1 MIKFG
6 TDGWRGIIADDFTF
20 DNVRRVAGGI
30 AAYVLG
36 HEDAAHGVVVG
47 YDTRFLS
54 QQAARLAAE
63 TIAAAGIPGADH
75 LRLHADAGV
84 SLAVKS
90 QGAAGGVVVTSSH
103 NPWNWN
109 GVKFKA
115 KFGGSATPA
124 IMKVIEEEVG
134 AGSMPKGQAA
144 PIKEVDL
151 KPAYAEAICRFAD
164 LDLIAKANFRFA
176 VDSMYGSGRGVLTG
190 IFEKRGIHY
199 VAIRQELNPLFP
211 GINPEPIEP
220 HIEMLRQTVLK
231 ERCHAG
237 LAVDGDADRI
247 GAIAEDGSFVDSHKC
262 FAVLLRWMLERKKWP
277 GDVVR
282 AFNTTGMV
290 DRIAAKY
297 GRKLIECPIGFKYI
311 ADLMMEH
318 EIVVGGEES
327 GGIGYSR
334 YLPERDG
341 TLNCLLLGQRDGRRA
356 QAAGAA
362 GGRSAARVRAAL
374 LRTPRSAHHGRD
386 EAKRDPAGG
395 VRPDQPSGPVFHQK
409 EGRARRNKVLP
420 RRPNERQRSRSPGCC
435 FACPAPSRCCG
446 SIAKRHRPELVAEIL
461 STAEAFVRAQ
471 RTTWTRQACRDGR
484 AGDDH
489 EDAEDPHNHWPS
501 GSRISFSAIR

>member
-20 DNVRRVAGGI
+20 ENVRRVAGGI
-30 AAYVLG
+30 AAYVLR
-36 HEDAAHGVVVG
+36 HEDVAHGVIIG

-54 QQAARLAAE
+54 QHVARIVAE
-63 TIAAAGIPGADH
+63 VIAGAGIPVQITSDSAPTP
-75 LRLHADAGV
+75 AI

-115 KFGGSATPA
+115 RFGGSATPA
-124 IMKVIEEEVG
+124 IMKVIEEEVAAG
-134 AGSMPKGQAA
+134 AMPKGQMAS
-144 PIKEVDL
+144 IREVDL
-151 KPAYAEAICRFAD
+151 KPAYIEAITRFAD
-164 LDLIAKANFRFA
+164 LDLIARAKFRFA
-176 VDSMYGSGRGVLTG
+176 VDSMYGSGRGVLTK
-190 IFEKRGIHY
+190 IFQDRGIEY
-199 VAIRQELNPLFP
+199 IAIRQELNPLFP

-220 HIEMLRQTVLK
+220 HVEMLRQTVLK
-231 ERCHAG
+231 GRCHAG

-262 FAVLLRWMLERKKWP
+262 FSVLLRWALERKKWP

-282 AFNTTGMV
+282 AFNTTGMA
-290 DRIAAKY
+290 DRIAARY

-341 TLNCLLLGQRDGRRA
+341 TLNCLLLANVMAEEGKPLGQLVADLQREYGPHYYGRRDLHITEEMKLSA
-356 QAAGAA
+356 VQRAGSDQTTQL
-362 GGRSAARVRAAL
+362 GPYSIKKKERLDGIKFFLDTSSDSAKNGKGAIPWVLFRMSGTEPL
-374 LRTPRSAHHGRD
+374 LRVYA
-386 EAKRDPAGG
+386 EAE
-395 VRPDQPSGPVFHQK
+395 S
-409 EGRARRNKVLP
+409 
-420 RRPNERQRSRSPGCC
+420 
-435 FACPAPSRCCG
+435 
-446 SIAKRHRPELVAEIL
+446 PELVADIL
-461 STAEAFVRAQ
+461 SVAETFVRRPA
-471 RTTWTRQACRDGR
+471 
-484 AGDDH
+484 
-489 EDAEDPHNHWPS
+489 
-501 GSRISFSAIR
+501 

>member
-20 DNVRRVAGGI
+20 ENVRRVAGGI
-30 AAYVLG
+30 ASYVLR
-36 HEDAAHGVVVG
+36 HEDAAREVIIG

-54 QQAARLAAE
+54 QHAARTAAE
-63 TIAAAGIPGADH
+63 VIAGAGIPVQITSDSTPTPAI
-75 LRLHADAGV
+75 

-115 KFGGSATPA
+115 RFGGSATPA

-134 AGSMPKGQAA
+134 AGAMPKGQAA
-144 PIKEVDL
+144 SIKEVDL
-151 KPAYAEAICRFAD
+151 KPAYIEAISRFAD
-164 LDLIAKANFRFA
+164 LDLIAKAKFRFA
-176 VDSMYGSGRGVLTG
+176 VDSMYGSGRGVLTR
-190 IFEKRGIHY
+190 IFQDRGIDY

-220 HIEMLRQTVLK
+220 HVEMLRQTVLK
-231 ERCHAG
+231 ESCHAG

-262 FAVLLRWMLERKKWP
+262 FSVLLRWALERKKWP

-282 AFNTTGMV
+282 AFNTTGMA
-290 DRIAAKY
+290 DRIAARY

-341 TLNCLLLGQRDGRRA
+341 TLNCLLLANVMAEEGKPLGQLVADLQREYGPHYYGRRDLHITEEMKQSA
-356 QAAGAA
+356 VQRARSDQTTQLGRYSIKRKEGLDGIKCFLDVSSHGAKNGNGA
-362 GGRSAARVRAAL
+362 IPWVLFRMSGTEPL
-374 LRTPRSAHHGRD
+374 LRVYA
-386 EAKRDPAGG
+386 EAE
-395 VRPDQPSGPVFHQK
+395 S
-409 EGRARRNKVLP
+409 
-420 RRPNERQRSRSPGCC
+420 
-435 FACPAPSRCCG
+435 
-446 SIAKRHRPELVAEIL
+446 PELVADIL
-461 STAEAFVRAQ
+461 SVAEAFVRRPA
-471 RTTWTRQACRDGR
+471 
-484 AGDDH
+484 
-489 EDAEDPHNHWPS
+489 
-501 GSRISFSAIR
+501 

>member
-1 MIKFG
+1 MTDIKFG
-6 TDGWRGIIADDFTF
+6 TDGWRGLIADDFTF
-20 DNVRRVAGGI
+20 ENVRRVAGGI
-30 AAYVLG
+30 AAYVLR
-36 HEDAAHGVVVG
+36 HEEPTRGVVVG
-47 YDTRFLS
+47 YDTRFLA

-63 TIAAAGIPGADH
+63 VIAGAGIPVAFTSDSTPTP
-75 LRLHADAGV
+75 AA
-84 SLAVKS
+84 SFAVKS

-124 IMKVIEEEVG
+124 IMKVIEAEVS
-134 AGSMPKGQAA
+134 AGSMPKGQTA

-151 KPAYAEAICRFAD
+151 KPAYAEAISRFAD

-199 VAIRQELNPLFP
+199 IAIRQELNPLFP

-220 HIEMLRQTVLK
+220 HIEMLRQTVVK
-231 ERCHAG
+231 EGCHAG

-262 FAVLLRWMLERKKWP
+262 FAVLLRWILERKKWT

-311 ADLMMEH
+311 ADLMMER
-318 EIVVGGEES
+318 EIVAGGEES

-341 TLNCLLLGQRDGRRA
+341 TLNCLLLANVMAEERKPLGQLVADLQREYGPHYYGRRDLHITEELKQSA
-356 QAAGAA
+356 IQRAKSDQTNHLGRYSIKTKEGLDGVKFFLDAATKGNGAVPWVLFRMS
-362 GGRSAARVRAAL
+362 GTEPL
-374 LRTPRSAHHGRD
+374 LRVYS
-386 EAKRDPAGG
+386 EAA
-395 VRPDQPSGPVFHQK
+395 S
-409 EGRARRNKVLP
+409 
-420 RRPNERQRSRSPGCC
+420 
-435 FACPAPSRCCG
+435 
-446 SIAKRHRPELVAEIL
+446 PELVSDIL
-461 STAEAFVRAQ
+461 TTAEAFVRG
-471 RTTWTRQACRDGR
+471 T
-484 AGDDH
+484 
-489 EDAEDPHNHWPS
+489 S
-501 GSRISFSAIR
+501 